1 MTTLTVTLL
10 LALAAA
16 AGPKV
21 GAAGGSSAAKA
32 AYRVAFDDAVGDD
45 RGPGNYVPPSGSW
58 YTRGAFDLRRVE
70 VRREG
75 PDVVFEITLGAVIR
89 RPHQVR
95 RTSAQRIELNNG
107 IYLQNIDIY
116 IDTDGSPLS
125 GTTEVVPGRNVTVA
139 AQTPWDKAVVITP
152 QPHLAR
158 SIMDG
163 WKYASRV
170 LTPNRVTAS
179 GARVTARVHVN
190 ELGEPA
196 AHWGYVVMVTGALWE
211 ETFDVVG
218 RLVGE
223 HQRNV
228 LTMPV
233 LTVAED
239 QIFGGGELH
248 GLQPWVIDILTPPE
262 QRQSRI
268 LSGFDVKSKRL
279 AAVPMVYA
287 APEAHKA
294 AAAAA
299 PALPSLAPR
308 LPPGVAPGAVILR
321 VSDKQED
328 MVVLQREGADVKPFT
343 LGTVLDAEGQAVA
356 QVVVT
361 AVYAKFVLVT
371 AVEGVDEI
379 NVGAAVR
386 FDSVKE
392 TKK

>member
-10 LALAAA
+10 LAVAAA
-16 AGPKV
+16 AGPNV
-21 GAAGGSSAAKA
+21 GAAEKSAKPKA

-45 RGPGNYVPPSGSW
+45 RGPGHYVPPSGSW

-75 PDVVFEITLGAVIR
+75 QDVVFEITLGSVIR

-116 IDTDGSPLS
+116 IDTDGSPVT
-125 GTTEVVPGRNVTVA
+125 GTTEVVPGRNVTIA
-139 AQTPWDKAVVITP
+139 AGTPWDKAVVITP

-163 WKYASRV
+163 WKHASKV
-170 LTPNRVTAS
+170 LTPNRVSTS
-179 GARVTARVHVN
+179 GPRVVARVHVD
-190 ELGEPA
+190 EVGEPA
-196 AHWGYVVMVTGALWE
+196 AHWGYAVMVSGALWE

-218 RLVGE
+218 RLVGA

-268 LSGFDVKSKRL
+268 LSAFDVKLKQL

-287 APEAHKA
+287 APDAHKA
-294 AAAAA
+294 AAAHA
-299 PALPSLAPR
+299 PALPKLVPSLPA
-308 LPPGVAPGAVILR
+308 GVKPGATILR
-321 VSDKQED
+321 VSDVQED

-343 LGTVLDAEGQAVA
+343 LGTVLDGQGQAVA

-371 AVEGVDEI
+371 AVEGVDAI